1 MGFALNTSIIKDKN
15 RSKTLNALILCHGF
29 GGNKKSSVLLANYWK
44 KFLPNTIIYCP
55 EAPIKCKKSENS
67 FQWFSPEEKETKML
81 KSVIESEINFNLFI
95 DQVIS
100 ENKID
105 NSKIFLWF

>member
-1 MGFALNTSIIKDKN
+1 MDLEEIKKAVFYLQII
-15 RSKTLNALILCHGF
+15 G
-29 GGNKKSSVLLANYWK
+29 K

-81 KSVIESEINFNLFI
+81 KSIIESEIKLNLFI

-105 NSKIFLWF
+105 NSKIFLVGFSQGGMIGLQAGIKRKKR

>member
-1 MGFALNTSIIKDKN
+1 MDLEEIKKQCFTC
-15 RSKTLNALILCHGF
+15 K
-29 GGNKKSSVLLANYWK
+29 LLE

-55 EAPIKCKKSENS
+55 EAPINVKNLKIVFNGLALRKRD
-67 FQWFSPEEKETKML
+67 KML
-81 KSVIESEINFNLFI
+81 KSVIESEIKLNLFI

-105 NSKIFLWF
+105 NSKIFLVGFSQGGMIGLQAGIKRKKS